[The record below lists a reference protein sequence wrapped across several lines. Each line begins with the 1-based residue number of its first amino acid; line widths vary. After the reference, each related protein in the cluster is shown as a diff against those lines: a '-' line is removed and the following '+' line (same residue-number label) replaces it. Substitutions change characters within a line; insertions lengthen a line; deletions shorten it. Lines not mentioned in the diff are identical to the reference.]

1 MTMTPSSVQV
11 GKAPPGFRLPDA
23 THVGRVKLQVSNLDR
38 SISYY
43 QRVLGLEVGNRG
55 QGTATLTP
63 VGENR
68 VIVELIEKAGV
79 RPVPR
84 RGLLGLY
91 HFAVL
96 LPDRASLGR
105 FLAHLAELGE
115 QAGMSDHL
123 VSEAIYLT
131 DPDGLGIEVYA
142 DRPRETWDVINGQI
156 EMATQPLDAASVVAA
171 AKGER
176 WSGAPRGTRMGHVHF
191 HVGDMAAAERFYHA
205 GLGLDKIV
213 WNYPGALF
221 MSAGGYHHHVG
232 ANTWAAGSPA
242 ATDDDARLVD
252 WELVLP
258 DETGVAGAANS
269 LEQAGFTAERA
280 GGAVLVN
287 DPWGIRVRLVT
298 A

>member
-1 MTMTPSSVQV
+1 MTTTPSSVQV

-43 QRVLGLEVGNRG
+43 QRVLGLEVGTRG
-55 QGTATLTP
+55 NGTATLRP
-63 VGENR
+63 VGDNR
-68 VIVELIEKAGV
+68 VILELVEKTGV

-96 LPDRASLGR
+96 LPDRAALGR

-115 QAGMSDHL
+115 HAGMSDHL

-142 DRPRETWDVINGQI
+142 DRPRESWDIADGQI
-156 EMATQPLDAASVVAA
+156 AMATSPLDAESVIAA
-171 AKGER
+171 AKGEA
-176 WSGAPRGTRMGHVHF
+176 WSGAPRGTKMGHVHF
-191 HVGDMAAAERFYHA
+191 HVGDIVEAERFYHA

-221 MSAGGYHHHVG
+221 MSAGGYHHHLG
-232 ANTWAAGSPA
+232 TNTWAAGSPV
-242 ATDDDARLVD
+242 ATDNDARLID

-258 DETGVAGAANS
+258 DETGVAGAAQS
-269 LEQAGFTAERA
+269 LEQAGFGVERTDD
-280 GGAVLVN
+280 AVFVN
-287 DPWGIRVRLVT
+287 DPWGIRVRLV
-298 A
+298 AA